1 MRTSST
7 LAALGITAALGL
19 APAAALA
26 GSPTHGHSGTSPGH
40 TRTSPTPSQQRAFGK
55 FCQGESKKVKAVR
68 GTEFSDCVRDMAK
81 LAHHKTSDPR
91 TACKDESKT
100 HVKGEKGTA
109 FSRCVVAGNRL
120 LKSERASK

>member
-1 MRTSST
+1 MRTSSRLAT
-7 LAALGITAALGL
+7 LGATAVLGL
-19 APAAALA
+19 APATALA
-26 GSPTHGHSGTSPGH
+26 TSSSTHAHHPRTPTD
-40 TRTSPTPSQQRAFGK
+40 QRAFGK

-120 LKSERASK
+120 LQAERKKKS